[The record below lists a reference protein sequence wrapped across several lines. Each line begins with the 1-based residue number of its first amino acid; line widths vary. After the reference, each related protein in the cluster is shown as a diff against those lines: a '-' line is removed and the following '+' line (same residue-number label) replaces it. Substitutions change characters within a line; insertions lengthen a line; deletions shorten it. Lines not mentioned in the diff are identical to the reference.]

1 MVIDARAVAW
11 GQPVWMDGHMTIGAT
26 WAGTYTFG
34 AGRLHQPRTLE
45 EAQQVVAGASRIRA
59 LGSRHSFNDLADSPG
74 ELISLREVPLPL
86 EIDAETGAALVH
98 GSSTYG
104 AVAEELDR
112 AGFAMPALASLP
124 HISIA
129 GAVATATH
137 GSGDATPNLAAAVT
151 GIEMIGPDG
160 ELRWVERADD
170 DFPGSVVALGA
181 LGIVTRLRL
190 AVEPTFQVR
199 QDVIN
204 AVGWETVTG
213 RFDEITAAAHSVS
226 IFTRWAEDAVDQIWL
241 KSREDA
247 APAETFGGTAATDHQ
262 HPILGIDAI
271 NATRQLGTMGPWYD
285 RLPHFRMGFTPSNG
299 TEIQSEYLLD
309 RRYAVEAIEAL
320 RGIREQL
327 IRILQVCEIRTMA
340 ADDLWLSTAYQR
352 DTVAFH
358 FTWHS
363 DSDAVTAVLPEV
375 ERVLAPFDARPHWGK
390 WFAMDRSGLERVFP
404 RIGDFRTLANRVDP
418 DGVFRNAYLDR
429 LVL

>member
-1 MVIDARAVAW
+1 
-11 GQPVWMDGHMTIGAT
+11 MTIGTT

-34 AGRLHQPRTLE
+34 AGRLHLPSALE
-45 EAQQVVAGASRIRA
+45 QAQQIVADATRIRA

-74 ELISLREVPLPL
+74 DLISLREVPLPL
-86 EIDAETGAALVH
+86 EVDVENGTATVN
-98 GSSTYG
+98 GSLTYG
-104 AVAEELDR
+104 AVAEQLDS

-137 GSGDATPNLAAAVT
+137 GSGDATPNLAAMVR
-151 GIEMIGPDG
+151 GVEMIGPDG
-160 ELRWVERADD
+160 ELRWIERGDD
-170 DFPGSVVALGA
+170 DFPGSVVGLGA

-199 QDVIN
+199 QDVLN
-204 AVGWETVTG
+204 EVSWATVTS
-213 RFDEITAAAHSVS
+213 RFDEITSAAHSVS

-241 KSREDA
+241 KSRDDL
-247 APAETFGGTAATDHQ
+247 APAELYGGVPATEHQ

-271 NATRQLGTMGPWYD
+271 NATRQLGAMGPWYD

-309 RRYAVEAIEAL
+309 RRHAVEAIEAL

-327 IRILQVCEIRTMA
+327 TGILQVCEIRTMA
-340 ADDLWLSTAYQR
+340 ADDLWLSAAYQR
-352 DTVAFH
+352 DTVGFH
-358 FTWHS
+358 FTWER
-363 DSDAVTAVLPEV
+363 DPAAVDAVLPAV

-390 WFAMDRSGLERVFP
+390 WFTMDRSGLEQVFS
-404 RIGDFRTLANRVDP
+404 RIGDFRDLAARVDP

>member
-1 MVIDARAVAW
+1 
-11 GQPVWMDGHMTIGAT
+11 MTIGTT

-34 AGRLHQPRTLE
+34 AGELHLPASLD
-45 EAQQVVAGASRIRA
+45 EARQLIAGASRVRA

-74 ELISLREVPLPL
+74 DLISLREVPLPL
-86 EIDAETGAALVH
+86 EVDAENGTALVH
-98 GSSTYG
+98 GSLTYG
-104 AVAEELDR
+104 AVAAELDA

-137 GSGDATPNLAAAVT
+137 GSGNRTPNLAGVVT
-151 GIEMIGPDG
+151 GVELIDADG
-160 ELRWVERADD
+160 ELRWFERGEP
-170 DFPGSVVALGA
+170 DFPGVVVGLGA
-181 LGIVTRLRL
+181 LGVVTRLRL

-204 AVGWETVTG
+204 GVRWETVTE
-213 RFDEITAAAHSVS
+213 RFDEITSAAHSVS

-241 KSREDA
+241 KSREDV
-247 APAETFGGTAATDHQ
+247 APSELFGGTPAAENQ

-271 NATRQLGTMGPWYD
+271 NATRQGGLLGPWYD

-309 RRYAVEAIEAL
+309 RAHAIDAIQAL

-327 IRILQVCEIRTMA
+327 VGLLQVCEIRTMA
-340 ADDLWLSTAYQR
+340 ADDLWLSTAYER

-358 FTWHS
+358 FTWLREP
-363 DSDAVTAVLPEV
+363 AAVLALLPVLEAA
-375 ERVLAPFDARPHWGK
+375 LAPFDARPHWGK
-390 WFAMDRSGLERVFP
+390 WFAMDRTGLERVFP
-404 RIGDFRTLANRVDP
+404 RLGDFRDLAGRLDP
-418 DGVFRNAYLDR
+418 AGTFRNDYLDR